1 MNDAPEVRYARAGD
15 GSHLAYQVIGDGE
28 PAIFTIPAFSF
39 SIDAIDDEPHWSAFD
54 RRLASIGRLVRY
66 DDRGIGLSDRTR
78 SGPPTLEGAVDDAI
92 AVLDASGTDSAVV
105 VTGAGRTTI
114 GILLAAEHP
123 DRVAAL
129 VIVHGAARL
138 ERAPDYPCGIPS
150 ELLRWFVD
158 AAPDPDASGTTDD
171 LALMAPSLAQD
182 PQCRRWWARASQRA
196 ASPTTAREN
205 LVLNS
210 YADVRGRLDDIV
222 APTLVVHRRDNP
234 FLRVG
239 HGRYLAEHIAG
250 ARYVELTGADHV
262 PWAGDADAVLTE
274 IERFLGAERGA
285 GFERRV
291 ASLLFCDVVAS
302 TESAAE
308 LGDRTWRSRLDGH
321 DLVVRAVVAR
331 YGGRVVKFLGD
342 GVLGEFAS
350 PSAAL
355 EAARE
360 IVTSVDLPV
369 RIGLHAG
376 EVDVRGDD
384 LGGLAVHVAA
394 RVMGEAD
401 SGEVVVSRTVV
412 DLVLGTAATFS
423 SRGEHALRGVPGR
436 WELFSLAE
444 SATGSPGG

>member
-1 MNDAPEVRYARAGD
+1 MFERPDVQYAVAAD
-15 GSHLAYQVIGDGE
+15 GTHLAYQVIGDGA
-28 PAIFTIPAFSF
+28 PTLLTIPGFFF
-39 SIDAIDDEPHWSAFD
+39 SIDAIDDEPHWSAYD

-92 AVLDASGTDSAVV
+92 AVLDASGTESAVV
-105 VTGAGRTTI
+105 VTGAARATT

-129 VIVHGAARL
+129 VVVHGAARL
-138 ERAPDYPCGIPS
+138 ERAPDYPCGIPP
-150 ELLRWFVD
+150 EVLRWFVD

-171 LALMAPSLAQD
+171 IGFMAPTLAED
-182 PQCRRWWARASQRA
+182 PQYRRWWERASQRA
-196 ASPTTAREN
+196 ASPTTAREH

-210 YADVRGRLDDIV
+210 FADVRDRLDDVV

-239 HGRYLAEHIAG
+239 HGRYLAEHVAG
-250 ARYVELTGADHV
+250 ARYVELTGSDHV

-274 IERFLGAERGA
+274 IERFLGADRGA

-308 LGDRTWRSRLDGH
+308 LGDRAWRSRLDGL
-321 DLVVRAVVAR
+321 DLAVRAVVAR

-342 GVLGEFAS
+342 GVLGEFTS

-355 EAARE
+355 AAARE
-360 IVTSVDLPV
+360 IVASVDLPV

-394 RVMGEAD
+394 RVMGEAG

-423 SRGEHALRGVPGR
+423 SRGERELRGVPGR
-436 WELFSLAE
+436 WELFSLVD
-444 SATGSPGG
+444 